1 MMGKGGGIFMIIML
15 FMATTS
21 IGSNPTPSPNS
32 SPNPN
37 QAITSTGSAEC
48 IAVSSL
54 DAYDIYRE
62 DINPKVSGGLGC
74 GGLGSTASAGT
85 QG

>member
-21 IGSNPTPSPNS
+21 TGSNLTPSPNS

-37 QAITSTGSAEC
+37 QAITAPGSH
-48 IAVSSL
+48 
-54 DAYDIYRE
+54 
-62 DINPKVSGGLGC
+62 P
-74 GGLGSTASAGT
+74 
-85 QG
+85 

>member
-1 MMGKGGGIFMIIML
+1 MPPASATVMMGKGGGIFMIIML

-37 QAITSTGSAEC
+37 QAITSPGS
-48 IAVSSL
+48 
-54 DAYDIYRE
+54 
-62 DINPKVSGGLGC
+62 NP
-74 GGLGSTASAGT
+74 
-85 QG
+85 